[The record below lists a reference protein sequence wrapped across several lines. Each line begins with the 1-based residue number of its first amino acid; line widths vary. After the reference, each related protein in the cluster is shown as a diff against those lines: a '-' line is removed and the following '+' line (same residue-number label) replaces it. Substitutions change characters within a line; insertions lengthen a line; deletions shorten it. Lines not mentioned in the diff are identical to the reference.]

1 MDRSFNGNS
10 DSIGNPSRSA
20 RVAAREADIVA
31 GVPSGGRV
39 FDSDLCLSRLGGD
52 RELFDEILE
61 IFLEDAPPLLA
72 QAARSMANGDA
83 AALER
88 ATHTL
93 KGLSA
98 NFAAAAA
105 VTAAYAVEL
114 HARDHRLDSAA
125 ICFPQLEA
133 EVHRLEVALRNFR
146 QQHP

>member
-1 MDRSFNGNS
+1 MSFNSNS
-10 DSIGNPSRSA
+10 DSIGRPSRSA
-20 RVAAREADIVA
+20 QSGTGRANIASGMTA
-31 GVPSGGRV
+31 GAQV
-39 FDSDLCLSRLGGD
+39 FDYEGCLARLGGD
-52 RELFDEILE
+52 RELFDEILD
-61 IFLEDAPPLLA
+61 IFLEDAPPLLS
-72 QAARSMANGDA
+72 QASTSLARGDS